1 MRTASGKHTRSAQQ
15 GFTLIEVV
23 MAFSLLAVGLG
34 IAMQIAVGAMRQTRN
49 AAEFTEASLYAQS
62 LVDTLGVTER
72 LLPGQ
77 DSGEF
82 DERYRWNLS
91 IEPYEVPPVATNA
104 GGVTGGLSDSG
115 LSGAQMLPT
124 VEMLRLELVV
134 SWERGRNT
142 HEARFVTLRAMTP
155 EAL

>member
-1 MRTASGKHTRSAQQ
+1 MKTQR

-62 LVDTLGVTER
+62 LIDTLGVAER
-72 LLPGQ
+72 LEPGQ
-77 DSGEF
+77 ESGRF
-82 DERYRWNLS
+82 GERYRWEL
-91 IEPYEVPPVATNA
+91 IVEPYEVQPVTTATGA
-104 GGVTGGLSDSG
+104 VTGGLVQAD
-115 LSGAQMLPT
+115 MLPT

-134 SWERGRNT
+134 SWERGNHT
-142 HEARFVTLRAMTP
+142 HEARYVTLRAMTP
-155 EAL
+155 QPL

>member
-1 MRTASGKHTRSAQQ
+1 MRVLSGKQQ

-49 AAEFTEASLYAQS
+49 AAEFTEATLYAQS
-62 LVDTLGVTER
+62 LLDTLGLAER
-72 LLPGQ
+72 LAPGQ

-82 DERYRWNLS
+82 DDRYRWDLS
-91 IEPYEVPPVATNA
+91 IEPYEVPPVATNT
-104 GGVTGGLSDSG
+104 GGVTGGLSNGG
-115 LSGAQMLPT
+115 LTSAESWPT
-124 VEMLRLELVV
+124 IEVLRLELVV

-142 HEARFVTLRAMTP
+142 YEARFVTLRAMTP
-155 EAL
+155 EQL